1 MDNVRH
7 DVFLSSRLRELGQRF
22 LFELILQYS
31 QLYTGDLCASDL
43 RSRSALLAEFRH
55 ALLQVLQA
63 ALTQTKEKDNIEI
76 DILARVGL

>member
-1 MDNVRH
+1 MP
-7 DVFLSSRLRELGQRF
+7 
-22 LFELILQYS
+22 
-31 QLYTGDLCASDL
+31 SDL

-55 ALLQVLQA
+55 ALLQVLPA

>member
-1 MDNVRH
+1 MGNVRH

-22 LFELILQYS
+22 LFELILQCS
-31 QLYTGDLCASDL
+31 QLYIGDLCPSDL